1 MLSLLCILIIAWSS
15 TRARR
20 SKVHWIISFHLN
32 FYFIHHNRTLYMQMT
47 SFVEWLPA
55 PLSARDGGWSVE
67 GPMNGF
73 RSSGGNLCFCRPK
86 IKKNLSR
93 SGFCSEPRV
102 IFIGV
107 ISRSLFEWNEKL
119 EEECECLELKKKSL
133 TSDFFGE
140 EKKLYSD
147 CRYSSFPHS
156 LMSPSWLSMTL

>member
-93 SGFCSEPRV
+93 SGFCSETKGYFYWRHFPFIVWMKRETGGRMRV
-102 IFIGV
+102 P
-107 ISRSLFEWNEKL
+107 WA
-119 EEECECLELKKKSL
+119 
-133 TSDFFGE
+133 
-140 EKKLYSD
+140 EKKVLNK
-147 CRYSSFPHS
+147 RLFWRGEKTLQRLS
-156 LMSPSWLSMTL
+156 LL